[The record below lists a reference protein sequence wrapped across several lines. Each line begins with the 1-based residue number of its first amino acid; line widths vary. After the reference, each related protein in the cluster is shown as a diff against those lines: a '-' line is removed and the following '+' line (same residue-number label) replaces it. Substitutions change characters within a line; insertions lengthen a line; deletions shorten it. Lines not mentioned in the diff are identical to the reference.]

1 MLIRSNHTKRLT
13 QPLPI
18 FAAWISKLVNFD
30 IQITI
35 TKSKFLA
42 TKGTVKK
49 MKLTAV
55 DGKKEYNDLMKKKIE
70 QELQH
75 FPTIELNRG
84 HLKIKQ

>member
-35 TKSKFLA
+35 TKSKYLA

-55 DGKKEYNDLMKKKIE
+55 DVKKEYNDLLKKKIE
-70 QELQH
+70 GELKH

-84 HLKIKQ
+84 HLKIK

>member
-35 TKSKFLA
+35 TKSKYLA

-49 MKLTAV
+49 MKLNAV
-55 DGKKEYNDLMKKKIE
+55 DGKKEYNDLLKKKIE
-70 QELQH
+70 GELKH

-84 HLKIKQ
+84 HLKIK